1 MRDGREV
8 EGFESDLFECRN
20 CGSSR
25 KCYRQWR
32 REAVVD
38 LGVVADF
45 SKTRP
50 ESSLGNKCNMR
61 DAAVRVPHIVL
72 QRIWQIAGQHHRN
85 EQLRRQGG
93 LRRLFQHR
101 AVREPRHGTSWPTLT
116 NWLARRWWNWAL
128 ALASAD
134 FSPLNLRRAHTAL
147 TDGNDIVLE
156 LLQENAETN
165 ADPSKVQVLLLLWG
179 EAASAVAFERAFPH
193 PVDVLIGADVVC
205 WPNLVKPMLQTIK
218 YLLLRSRDPL
228 NAKFCCGFV
237 CRAQSTEEL
246 LYKEAV
252 ALGFRFERVQSNV
265 FLPSPRTADV
275 TSNRELQLIVF
286 TLDPHKANWN
296 QPMTLAD
303 RCLKNLQTAC

>member
-1 MRDGREV
+1 M
-8 EGFESDLFECRN
+8 
-20 CGSSR
+20 
-25 KCYRQWR
+25 
-32 REAVVD
+32 
-38 LGVVADF
+38 
-45 SKTRP
+45 
-50 ESSLGNKCNMR
+50 
-61 DAAVRVPHIVL
+61 
-72 QRIWQIAGQHHRN
+72 
-85 EQLRRQGG
+85 
-93 LRRLFQHR
+93 
-101 AVREPRHGTSWPTLT
+101 
-116 NWLARRWWNWAL
+116 
-128 ALASAD
+128 
-134 FSPLNLRRAHTAL
+134 